1 MNILEQPK
9 TALKRALGIDRLR
22 TERDR
27 YRGER
32 DIALR
37 ERDSAIGER
46 NQYLIQLQAVQR
58 ACFGAT
64 GFALR
69 ALAQRINEA
78 VGEPSSKF
86 FSTVD
91 GARMAFRDATLTT
104 AEFDVLGHALLGVKL
119 INLLT
124 AKHEYLRGAIAT
136 TARPMGFMLDP
147 ANQCHLG
154 CPSCSNSFNR
164 EHVERTFNPWPRG
177 LMTEATFD
185 TFLREVG
192 LYAFAGHMYNNHE
205 PFLNKLTPAFV
216 RKASDL
222 RMHTFISSNFS
233 YRRIDAEAIVAS
245 GLTELMLAVDGA
257 TQAVYE
263 RYRRG
268 GRLEWVLDNA
278 RAIVAAKAKLNSP
291 TPILR
296 WQFLT
301 FEHNLH
307 EVDAAIELAKGI
319 GFDSFS
325 LATPNSVSQDDPS
338 IHTAEY
344 PGERYLTFRARPQLP
359 LATNLSAYR
368 DLIESALSESAMER
382 WQRYERN
389 QPATVSDSGTR
400 CDWLHLAVIS
410 DAMGRIVP
418 CCNGDYKD
426 HGRFVLAQI
435 DSANG
440 NIMNSA
446 DYREARHV
454 VVDPGSAGA
463 SGVICARCPARPR
476 PQIGL
481 GAVGMYMADVPPL
494 ASGDMAYLHNWSRH
508 SDLPR

>member
-1 MNILEQPK
+1 MNILERPK

-22 TERDR
+22 TERNL
-27 YRGER
+27 YRAQL
-32 DIALR
+32 DAALR
-37 ERDSAIGER
+37 ERDNAIGEHG
-46 NQYLIQLQAVQR
+46 QYLIQLQAVQR
-58 ACFGAT
+58 ACFGHT

-78 VGEPSSKF
+78 VSEPSATF
-86 FSTVD
+86 FRVVD
-91 GARMAFRDATLTT
+91 AARMSFRDATLTT
-104 AEFDVLGHALLGVKL
+104 SEFDVLGHALLGVKV
-119 INLLT
+119 INLLI

-136 TARPMGFMLDP
+136 TARPIGFMLDP

-154 CPSCSNSFNR
+154 CPSCTNSYNR

-177 LMTEATFD
+177 LMTQATFD

-192 LYAFAGHMYNNHE
+192 LYAFSGHFYNNHE

-216 RKASDL
+216 SKATDL
-222 RMHTFISSNFS
+222 RLYTFISSNLS

-245 GLTELMLAVDGA
+245 GLTELMVAIDGA
-257 TQAVYE
+257 TQPVYE

-307 EVDAAIELAKGI
+307 EVDAAIELAKAI
-319 GFDSFS
+319 GFDTFNV
-325 LATPNSVSQDDPS
+325 ATPNSVSQDDPS
-338 IHTAEY
+338 IHSAEY
-344 PGERYLTFRARPQLP
+344 PGGRDLTFRARPQLP
-359 LATNLSAYR
+359 LMRSLSAYR
-368 DLIESALSESAMER
+368 DMIESALSESATER
-382 WQRYERN
+382 WQRNEGD
-389 QPATVSDSGTR
+389 QPSIVSDSGTR

-410 DAMGRIVP
+410 DAMGRVVP

-426 HGRFVLAQI
+426 HGRFILAQI

-446 DYREARHV
+446 DYREARHIIL
-454 VVDPGSAGA
+454 DPASAGD

-481 GAVGMYMADVPPL
+481 GAVAAYVACVPQL
-494 ASGDMAYLHNWSRH
+494 ASGDYLHNWSRH
-508 SDLPR
+508 SDLQR